1 MIIKS
6 FYSKFLAGFLA
17 LTMIFTP
24 GMMGVVLAQDATPT
38 PVQTPTAASDDE
50 IQTIQQLAKA
60 GYLGDKK
67 DFYLSSQA
75 LTEDDITNAILK
87 ANDYV
92 IAADLKEVKAGNSSY
107 QISELQSLL
116 DLAKDKA
123 ADIRAKK
130 ISAWK
135 LENRLEKMIAL
146 LSAVPSDTVTE
157 AVSAPAAVVPAPTNT
172 PIPAIPTATPI
183 PGPSRQEF
191 ADLKES
197 FKSLTDKLDSLKSD
211 FDKKADAIQTL
222 QKNNSDIQATN
233 ADIQEQLKLV
243 KKLLDR
249 VQEDM
254 GKSEERMGGIE
265 KEVEAK
271 MVTDTQMQQEMTVM
285 HKDLRDDTEDLSV
298 LKEEVAKLN
307 KTDSA
312 PRNGLD
318 DFLSSKWLPG
328 AALALGLAAL
338 TVSLVR
344 K

>member
-6 FYSKFLAGFLA
+6 FYSKFLVGFLA

-24 GMMGVVLAQDATPT
+24 GMVGIILAQDA
-38 PVQTPTAASDDE
+38 VQTPTTASDDE
-50 IQTIQQLAKA
+50 VQTIQQLAKA

-87 ANDYV
+87 VNDYV
-92 IAADLKEVKAGNSSY
+92 MAMDLEQVKAGNSSY
-107 QISELQSLL
+107 QVSDLQSLL
-116 DLAKDKA
+116 DLVKDKS

-130 ISAWK
+130 ASAWK

-146 LSAVPSDTVTE
+146 LSAGPSEQSTAQ
-157 AVSAPAAVVPAPTNT
+157 AVSTPVTPTNT
-172 PIPAIPTATPI
+172 AIPTPPTATPI

-191 ADLKES
+191 TDLKES
-197 FKSLTDKLDSLKSD
+197 FKSLDDKLVSLQTD
-211 FDKKADAIQTL
+211 VDKKADAIQTL
-222 QKNNSDIQATN
+222 QKTDSDIQATN

-254 GKSEERMGGIE
+254 GKSEERIGGIE
-265 KEVEAK
+265 KKVEEK
-271 MVTDTQMQQEMTVM
+271 MVTDTEMQQEMTVM
-285 HKDLRDDTEDLSV
+285 HKDLRDDTEDISV
-298 LKEEVAKLN
+298 LKEEVAKLD
-307 KTDSA
+307 KTESG

>member
-24 GMMGVVLAQDATPT
+24 GMIGIVLAQDA
-38 PVQTPTAASDDE
+38 VQTPTAASDDE
-50 IQTIQQLAKA
+50 VQTIQQLAKA

-67 DFYLSSQA
+67 DYYLSSQT

-92 IAADLKEVKAGNSSY
+92 MAADLKLVKAGSSSY
-107 QISELQSLL
+107 QVSDLQSLL
-116 DLAKDKA
+116 DLVKDKS
-123 ADIRAKK
+123 ADTRAKK
-130 ISAWK
+130 ASAWK
-135 LENRLEKMIAL
+135 LENRLGKMIAL
-146 LSAVPSDTVTE
+146 LSAAPSEPSAAESVSTPATVMPT
-157 AVSAPAAVVPAPTNT
+157 PTNT
-172 PIPAIPTATPI
+172 AIPAPPTATPI

-197 FKSLTDKLDSLKSD
+197 FKSLNDKLVSLQSD
-211 FDKKADAIQTL
+211 FEKKADAIQIL
-222 QKNNSDIQATN
+222 QKDNSDIQATN

-265 KEVEAK
+265 KKVEEK
-271 MVTDTQMQQEMTVM
+271 MVTDVEMQQEIAVM
-285 HKDLRDDTEDLSV
+285 HKDMRDDTEDISV
-298 LKEEVAKLN
+298 LKEEVAKLD
-307 KTDSA
+307 KTDQGPRSA
-312 PRNGLD
+312 VD